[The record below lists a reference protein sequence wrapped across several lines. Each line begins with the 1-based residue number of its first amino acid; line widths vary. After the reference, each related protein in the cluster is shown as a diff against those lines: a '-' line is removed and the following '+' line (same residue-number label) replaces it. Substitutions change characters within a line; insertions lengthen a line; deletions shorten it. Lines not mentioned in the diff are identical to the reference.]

1 MKKEKKKMKKLA
13 ILLAVLGGTAGAQ
26 QPPADPDPGLKT
38 LTQVCIVCRDVDAC
52 SKRWAAALGVAPP
65 VIRTTKPGP
74 EVKELYRGKPSTGQA
89 RIANIRLGQVT
100 LELLQPVG
108 PDTSWK
114 DVLDQK
120 GESVHHIAFSVQDVD
135 KTVKRFESLGMPV
148 WHQGRFDGDNGTYT
162 YMDGTH
168 SLGVI
173 VELLHTEGPPKKQ

>member
-1 MKKEKKKMKKLA
+1 MRKAA
-13 ILLAVLGGTAGAQ
+13 ILLVVLGSTAITQ

-38 LTQVCIVCRDVDAC
+38 VTQVCIVCRDVEAC
-52 SKRWAAALGVAPP
+52 SQRWAAVLGVPAPS
-65 VIRTTKPGP
+65 IKITRPGP

-120 GESVHHIAFSVQDVD
+120 GESIHHIAFAVQDVD
-135 KTVKRFESLGMPV
+135 KTVKRFEGLGMPV

-162 YMDGTH
+162 YMDSAR

-173 VELLHTEGPPKKQ
+173 IELLHSEGPAKKQ